1 MLRMPFDVKLS
12 KALNPKVTKV
22 LKSEQVLSFQ
32 GVFGQINH
40 SNLQGLIEEIVIMTP
55 AVHSMAGIR
64 SALEMRLISRSMQ
77 TQIEVIFL
85 YDLLADS
92 DFEGDEFLFH
102 LGLGSEMIVN
112 LKRNEELILE
122 SKMDPGFDV
131 EILGQFRD
139 MFCLYEEINTIGD
152 VIKITRIVSMANRLL
167 SHQ

>member
-1 MLRMPFDVKLS
+1 
-12 KALNPKVTKV
+12 
-22 LKSEQVLSFQ
+22 
-32 GVFGQINH
+32 
-40 SNLQGLIEEIVIMTP
+40 MTP